1 MVGSTLPRLLKETS
15 EFWRLFKKNRAAV
28 IGLVILIS
36 FIAVALLQWY
46 LAPKNP
52 LQLWPDTFVT
62 PFADPTY
69 PLGTDDL
76 GRDTYGMLIHGIQVS
91 LIVGFSG
98 VAIALAIGVVVGSLA
113 GYYGGWIEAV
123 LMRVVDLILILPKLL
138 IALVIVALYGQSL
151 WNIIVAIGITCWA
164 PIARI
169 TYAQYLSL
177 KERPFV
183 EAAHAIGTK
192 TRRII
197 LREIMPNAA
206 PSIIVNGSLA
216 VGEIILLE
224 ASLSYFGLGDPN
236 LVSLGM
242 MLHWAQEWIYRAW
255 WLALFPGIAIFL
267 IVLAF
272 NLIGD
277 GINDALNPRLKEL

>member
-1 MVGSTLPRLLKETS
+1 
-15 EFWRLFKKNRAAV
+15 
-28 IGLVILIS
+28 
-36 FIAVALLQWY
+36 
-46 LAPKNP
+46 
-52 LQLWPDTFVT
+52 
-62 PFADPTY
+62 
-69 PLGTDDL
+69 
-76 GRDTYGMLIHGIQVS
+76 MLIHGIQVS